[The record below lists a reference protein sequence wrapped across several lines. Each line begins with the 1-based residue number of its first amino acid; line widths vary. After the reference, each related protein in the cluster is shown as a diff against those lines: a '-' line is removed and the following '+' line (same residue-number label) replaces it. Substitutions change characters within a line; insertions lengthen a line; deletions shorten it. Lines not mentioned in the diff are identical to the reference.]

1 MIVSLRKMFGRIH
14 ECSFFWVW
22 LNISETS
29 FKRNQKVF
37 SGTFA
42 GWIAE
47 GVFKGVPVEKSGE
60 ILAKTKC

>member
-1 MIVSLRKMFGRIH
+1 MNV
-14 ECSFFWVW
+14 FFWVCW
-22 LNISETS
+22 NISETS

-47 GVFKGVPVEKSGE
+47 GVFKGVPVEKSGA
-60 ILAKTKC
+60 ILAKTKCGISGQWSLETT